1 MSLLQQILTG
11 LDDLGLSDHADK
23 AEALSLYLALID
35 RWNRVTNLTAIRQR
49 EEMVSAHLLD
59 SLSVLPFV
67 TGSKI
72 LDVGS
77 GAGLPGIPLALFQPD
92 KDFILLDSNGKK
104 TRFMTQA
111 AIELKL
117 GNVTVL
123 QQRIEDCT
131 DQFDQV
137 ISRAFASLED
147 FMAECMPRVKPGGS
161 LLAMKGP
168 AEIEQANAI
177 HGAKLHELAVPGLE
191 KARYLLEI
199 ASPAEADS

>member
-1 MSLLQQILTG
+1 MSLVEQITIG
-11 LDDLGLSDHADK
+11 LDDLGLGDHADK
-23 AEALSLYLALID
+23 AEPLARYLELID
-35 RWNRVTNLTAIRQR
+35 RWNRVTNLTAIRKP
-49 EEMVSAHLLD
+49 EDMVSQHLLD
-59 SLSVLPFV
+59 SLSVSPYV
-67 TGSKI
+67 KGARV

-111 AIELKL
+111 AIELGL

-131 DQFDQV
+131 ELFDQV
-137 ISRAFASLED
+137 ISRAFASLDD
-147 FMAECMPRVKPGGS
+147 FVSLCMPRVKIGGS

-168 AEIEQANAI
+168 SEIDQADRIPTACV
-177 HGAKLHELAVPGLE
+177 HELHVPGLDR
-191 KARYLLEI
+191 ARYLVAVTRPEGV
-199 ASPAEADS
+199 SP